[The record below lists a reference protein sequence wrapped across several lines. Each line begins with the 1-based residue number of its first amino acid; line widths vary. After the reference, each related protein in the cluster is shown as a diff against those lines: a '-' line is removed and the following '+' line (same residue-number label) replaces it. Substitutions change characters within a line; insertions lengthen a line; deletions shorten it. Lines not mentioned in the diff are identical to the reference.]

1 MSPDVRNHLGKTRQ
15 NYLEA
20 ANTLMRRAADLQQK
34 ARTLQNAF
42 SLTSKLQHSTT
53 TQQDPIPFWVRSDYY
68 LVAGK
73 SGETPIWMVAAWQ
86 QTDEQVS
93 VELDLSTTERKLMN
107 PLGDLMT
114 VQIIDVIQPNGLMAL
129 PAVSEMFAEEL
140 VKLYLNSEVS
150 QAPAG
155 ETFAAGNA

>member
-1 MSPDVRNHLGKTRQ
+1 
-15 NYLEA
+15 
-20 ANTLMRRAADLQQK
+20 
-34 ARTLQNAF
+34 
-42 SLTSKLQHSTT
+42 
-53 TQQDPIPFWVRSDYY
+53 
-68 LVAGK
+68 
-73 SGETPIWMVAAWQ
+73 
-86 QTDEQVS
+86 
-93 VELDLSTTERKLMN
+93 
-107 PLGDLMT
+107 MT